1 MMGRYNYSSRNIIV
15 PSSGYLR
22 ADEVILSYSTFLE
35 LYRSELINFYSKIKE
50 CTVMEASN
58 AWRKATVTFDQIFYN
73 IMQYM
78 ITDKKCKK
86 YMNVLV
92 SRNPCFGTRLIEKC
106 S

>member
-1 MMGRYNYSSRNIIV
+1 MMGRYNYSARNIIV

-35 LYRSELINFYSKIKE
+35 LYRSELINFYQKIKE
-50 CTVMEASN
+50 CTIMEASN

-86 YMNVLV
+86 YMNVLIC
-92 SRNPCFGTRLIEKC
+92 RNPCFGTRLIEKC